1 MMDPLARWWR
11 HEIVVEPHLGTGAY
25 GDRFGP
31 PFTVLAAIDDKTRQ
45 VVDSNGAETVSQTT
59 VVFPRP
65 VGYIQPGSKMTLPTT
80 HGGRTSR
87 VIACRVAD
95 GGGLPTPDHVE
106 VNLE

>member
-11 HEIVVEPHLGTGAY
+11 HEIVVEPYLGTGAY

-31 PFTVLAAIDDKTRQ
+31 QFTVLAAIDDKTRQ
-45 VVDSNGAETVSQTT
+45 VVDSNGVETVSQTT

-80 HGGRTSR
+80 HGGRTSH